1 MFPDL
6 LGAPLARRRSDWGHQ
21 RFAVRECMPV
31 RAGINLNQL
40 EHTYM
45 TLLPADGPGDGI
57 GDMVV
62 TMTTAQQPTGYN
74 IVVCP

>member
-1 MFPDL
+1 
-6 LGAPLARRRSDWGHQ
+6 
-21 RFAVRECMPV
+21 MPV